1 MFAIVS
7 SLGGAITTS
16 PARGATNMKD
26 PSMSVLRDHFRPH
39 AICQAGVCR
48 VAKYMVQALYMATL
62 SIRAANTGDNL
73 AGAEW
78 LPFSQQLLLFDD
90 GKTFSGLSGLGNH
103 FND

>member
-1 MFAIVS
+1 VEA
-7 SLGGAITTS
+7 
-16 PARGATNMKD
+16 
-26 PSMSVLRDHFRPH
+26 
-39 AICQAGVCR
+39 
-48 VAKYMVQALYMATL
+48 